1 MPAKPKAGATGCG
14 STGRPLKP
22 TSKKSKKQKPFWERA
37 YQGHA
42 YWLGKV
48 KLGKVTLAGK
58 NHYEWTAAGRGGSTE
73 DLDSAKKA
81 VELAIAMADKQLDL
95 FSE

>member
-1 MPAKPKAGATGCG
+1 MAAK
-14 STGRPLKP
+14 
-22 TSKKSKKQKPFWERA
+22 KKTKNTPFWERA

-42 YWLGKV
+42 YWLGKA

-58 NHYEWTAAGRGGSTE
+58 NRYEWQAAGRAGSSE
-73 DLDSAKKA
+73 DLESAKKA

-95 FSE
+95 FR